1 MEKALDVPNNV
12 MIYKQYWDHYSKTP
26 GLLEKLKG
34 ENPVQHHLLQHF
46 RQNFWHL
53 VENLEKVK
61 KEAVEQQQQHQQ
73 QPETVGQEQ
82 DYLRPVSGN
91 EDTHRNMIPE
101 NEIY

>member
-34 ENPVQHHLLQHF
+34 DNPVQHHLLQHF

-53 VENLEKVK
+53 VENMEKVK
-61 KEAVEQQQQHQQ
+61 KEAVEQQQQAVS
-73 QPETVGQEQ
+73 VGQDQ
-82 DYLRPVSGN
+82 DHLRPVSGW
-91 EDTHRNMIPE
+91 TFL
-101 NEIY
+101 

>member
-34 ENPVQHHLLQHF
+34 DNPVQHHLLQHF

-53 VENLEKVK
+53 VENMEKVK
-61 KEAVEQQQQHQQ
+61 KEAVEQQQAVS
-73 QPETVGQEQ
+73 VGQDQ
-82 DYLRPVSGN
+82 DHLRPVSG
-91 EDTHRNMIPE
+91 EDNFVIFRHILFYVNCQK
-101 NEIY
+101 